1 VSATPGPWTVET
13 QTRKRTTDGDCYA
26 IISPPRGPSFDFIA
40 PPSVSDEQHAA
51 NANLVAAAPDLLRSV
66 TVGAEVNLPDLLEWL
81 ADRMVNVYGESPNVD
96 FVLTCRDR
104 ANGVRAA
111 IAKAEGK

>member
-1 VSATPGPWTVET
+1 
-13 QTRKRTTDGDCYA
+13 
-26 IISPPRGPSFDFIA
+26 
-40 PPSVSDEQHAA
+40 
-51 NANLVAAAPDLLRSV
+51 
-66 TVGAEVNLPDLLEWL
+66 
-81 ADRMVNVYGESPNVD
+81 VYGESPNVD